1 MNRDF
6 VLANT
11 SSYDEW
17 LIKHLT
23 DPQEALSYL
32 EAALEAYEEDGDT
45 IALLLALRSVAY
57 AQNDIEKLAKRTGM
71 SRDVL
76 DEVPAGNYNPQLD
89 NLPATLSALGFRV
102 RLERAQPVNV
112 PAAV

>member
-1 MNRDF
+1 MDRDF

-17 LIKHLT
+17 LIEHLT

-45 IALLLALRSVAY
+45 IAFLAREILT
-57 AQNDIEKLAKRTGM
+57 EK
-71 SRDVL
+71 
-76 DEVPAGNYNPQLD
+76 
-89 NLPATLSALGFRV
+89 
-102 RLERAQPVNV
+102 
-112 PAAV
+112 